1 MIESPPAMAEEAA
14 ALFEL
19 HGAALFRFA
28 RVLLH
33 HSEDAE
39 DVVQTAFLRLMEHLA
54 RGGDRSNLKA
64 WLFTVAAN
72 LSRDRLRGRRRWLP
86 WTSELDVGPAVTD
99 PLLETG
105 DPQQMFLAA
114 ARRLSP
120 RDRLLL
126 ALRTQGL
133 SYREIAHAA
142 GIRPASVGQLL
153 ARALARWRREREAIR
168 MT

>member
-72 LSRDRLRGRRRWLP
+72 LARDRLRGRQRWLP
-86 WTSELDVGPAVTD
+86 WTPAYDGVAITD
-99 PLLETG
+99 PVLDTR
-105 DPQQMFLAA
+105 DPQQVFLATA
-114 ARRLSP
+114 DRLSS

-126 ALRTQGL
+126 ALRAQGL
-133 SYREIAHAA
+133 SYREIAGAA

-153 ARALARWRREREAIR
+153 SRALARWRRERDAVR
-168 MT
+168 LM